1 MGISKEFKLAIIQA
15 FYANGKSRIA
25 TKRILVYHTEW
36 GIGAK
41 NMRFWG
47 ETNPH
52 ETIEGP
58 KSKERVIAW
67 VGLSYECGVIGPFFF
82 EDTEGKSDTVKTANY
97 LEMIKKR

>member
-1 MGISKEFKLAIIQA
+1 MEIFSASLRPNKAGA
-15 FYANGKSRIA
+15 
-25 TKRILVYHTEW
+25 ILVYE
-36 GIGAK
+36 
-41 NMRFWG
+41 G

-58 KSKERVIAW
+58 KSKEKVIAW

>member
-1 MGISKEFKLAIIQA
+1 
-15 FYANGKSRIA
+15 
-25 TKRILVYHTEW
+25 
-36 GIGAK
+36 
-41 NMRFWG
+41 MRFWG

-58 KSKERVIAW
+58 KSKEKVIAW

-97 LEMIKKR
+97 LEMIKKKVIHLNFNSRILSNHTKLGGCIEKVFKNVL